1 MKDRA
6 IISLIPA
13 LAILFLSAGC
23 AEIVQ
28 IGTAVGRGTGY
39 ISETE
44 KESID
49 RAAIQ
54 TAKAVRPITNREE
67 YYVGRSVAATI
78 LSQYRLYNNKPLTT
92 YINQLGTTLA
102 LASNR
107 PFTYG
112 GYHFAILDSNEVNA
126 LACPGGTIF
135 ITRGMLKK
143 AANEEEL
150 AAILAHEITHV
161 NNKDGLAAIKRS
173 RWVEVVA
180 TVGAETTRQLSG
192 GDLDKVASL
201 FEGSVNDVVKTLIV
215 NGYGRE
221 QELAADKGAMI
232 YMHRLGYDPRGLI
245 DYLAKL
251 ANEQRTGADRGFFA
265 THPDMAQRLF
275 IARSFLGEKNW
286 SLVNH
291 HVRDRRFS
299 HYRKML

>member
-1 MKDRA
+1 MLFVPIPRDTQRHFGSSGCIA
-6 IISLIPA
+6 SSVRHTPPPAAPTQRRHGPTSLHC
-13 LAILFLSAGC
+13 G
-23 AEIVQ
+23 EI
-28 IGTAVGRGTGY
+28 AR
-39 ISETE
+39 
-44 KESID
+44 
-49 RAAIQ
+49 
-54 TAKAVRPITNREE
+54 
-67 YYVGRSVAATI
+67 
-78 LSQYRLYNNKPLTT
+78 
-92 YINQLGTTLA
+92 
-102 LASNR
+102 
-107 PFTYG
+107 
-112 GYHFAILDSNEVNA
+112 
-126 LACPGGTIF
+126 
-135 ITRGMLKK
+135 
-143 AANEEEL
+143 
-150 AAILAHEITHV
+150 
-161 NNKDGLAAIKRS
+161 
-173 RWVEVVA
+173 
-180 TVGAETTRQLSG
+180 AETRPEKFALPSKLVIG
-192 GDLDKVASL
+192 PRLDQVASL